1 MKHDL
6 TAWDLSPDTATY
18 LGQHPE
24 QLPALAEARALPPL
38 PPGYV
43 PEVIE
48 VLFDDLPYLRSV
60 GGVLIFSRDCLPD
73 YRPGCVEYRLDDQ
86 LAFFQIGG
94 EVVVDR
100 LGGLALVQGRV
111 A

>member
-6 TAWDLSPDTATY
+6 TTWDLSPASAVY

-24 QLPALAEARALPPL
+24 QLSALAEARALPPL

-43 PEVIE
+43 PEVVEI
-48 VLFDDLPYLRSV
+48 LFDYVPYLRSV
-60 GGVLIFSRDCLPD
+60 SGELVFSRDCLPD
-73 YRPGCVEYRLDDQ
+73 YQPGCVEYRLDDH
-86 LAFFQIGG
+86 LAFFQIGSD
-94 EVVVDR
+94 VVVDR

>member
-1 MKHDL
+1 MNH
-6 TAWDLSPDTATY
+6 TITTWGLSSRATSY
-18 LGQHPE
+18 LSQHLE
-24 QLPALAEARALPPL
+24 QLPALAEAKALPPL
-38 PPGYV
+38 PPGYM
-43 PEVIE
+43 PEVVE
-48 VLFDDLPYLRSV
+48 VLFDDLPYLRAV
-60 GGVLIFSRDCLPD
+60 NGELIFSRDCLPD
-73 YRPGCVEYRLDDQ
+73 YQPGCVEYRLDDQ

>member
-1 MKHDL
+1 MNYEI
-6 TAWDLSPDTATY
+6 TTWGLSPRATAY
-18 LGQHPE
+18 LSQYSE
-24 QLPALAEARALPPL
+24 QIPVLAEAKALPPL

-43 PEVIE
+43 PETVE
-48 VLFDDLPYLRSV
+48 VLFDDVPYLRSV

-73 YRPGCVEYRLDDQ
+73 YQPGCVEYRLDDQ
-86 LAFFQIGG
+86 LAFFQVGG

-100 LGGLALVQGRV
+100 MGGLALVQGMV

>member
-1 MKHDL
+1 MNHDL
-6 TAWDLSPDTATY
+6 TTWHLSPKTAIY
-18 LGQHPE
+18 LEQHPE
-24 QLPALAEARALPPL
+24 QLPALAEAKSLPPL

-43 PEVIE
+43 PQVIE
-48 VLFDDLPYLRSV
+48 VLFDDVPYLRSV

-73 YRPGCVEYRLDDQ
+73 YQPGCVEYRFDDQ
-86 LAFFQIGG
+86 LAFFQVGG

>member
-6 TAWDLSPDTATY
+6 TDWNLAPDTAIY
-18 LGQHPE
+18 LKQHPE
-24 QLPALAEARALPPL
+24 QLPALAEGRALPPL

-43 PEVIE
+43 PEVVT

-60 GGVLIFSRDCLPD
+60 GGELIFSRDCLPD
-73 YRPGCVEYRLDDQ
+73 YHPGCVEYRLDDQ
-86 LAFFQIGG
+86 LAFFQIGS

-100 LGGLALVQGRV
+100 IGGLALVQGRV

>member
-6 TAWDLSPDTATY
+6 TTWDLSSDTATY

-24 QLPALAEARALPPL
+24 QLSALAEAKALPPL

-48 VLFDDLPYLRSV
+48 VLFDDVPYLRSV
-60 GGVLIFSRDCLPD
+60 GGALIFARDCLPD
-73 YRPGCVEYRLDDQ
+73 YQPGCVEYRLDDQ
-86 LAFFQIGG
+86 LAFFQIGS
-94 EVVVDR
+94 EVVIDR

>member
-1 MKHDL
+1 MNH
-6 TAWDLSPDTATY
+6 TVTTWGLSSRATSY
-18 LGQHPE
+18 LSQHPE
-24 QLPALAEARALPPL
+24 QLPALADAKALPPL

-73 YRPGCVEYRLDDQ
+73 YQPSCVEYRLDDQ
-86 LAFFQIGG
+86 LAFFQIGS

-100 LGGLALVQGRV
+100 MGGLTLVQGRV